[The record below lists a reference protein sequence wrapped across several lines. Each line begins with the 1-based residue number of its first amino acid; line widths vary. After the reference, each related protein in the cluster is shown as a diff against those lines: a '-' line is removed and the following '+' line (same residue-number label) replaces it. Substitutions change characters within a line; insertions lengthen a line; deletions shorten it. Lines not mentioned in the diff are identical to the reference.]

1 MKTKLVAFS
10 LCFLLQNSFAQD
22 VRGTPDCAT
31 WLRPDSSTR
40 ELVDKSWLVGYLSG
54 LNLGF
59 SLDKRRK
66 PFNYFEGVTTGQIF
80 LWMDNYCRA
89 SPLSNVMLG
98 TGDLFLEMS
107 KK

>member
-1 MKTKLVAFS
+1 MRTKLVAFS

-22 VRGTPDCAT
+22 VRGIPDCAA
-31 WLRPDSSTR
+31 WLRPDSSAR
-40 ELVDKSWLVGYLSG
+40 ELANKSWLVGYLSG

-59 SLDKRRK
+59 SLDQRRK
-66 PFNYFEGVTTGQIF
+66 PFNYFEGVTPGQLF

-89 SPLSNVMLG
+89 NPLSNVMHG
-98 TGDLFLEMS
+98 TGDLYLEMS